1 MNSQLAY
8 DITEHEP
15 SDEVLKKIESKN
27 VPFSM
32 PAKLLGTSLAIYY
45 REAKSQPLLSHEEC
59 VELFKRKENGDKKAR
74 DIIASSNLF
83 LVIKF
88 ANKYSIKYSSI
99 SEEDLIQE
107 GNIGLLIAIDKFD
120 YKKGYHFST
129 YASYWIMQ
137 TIVRAIAD
145 KSRVIRLPS
154 YVHEN
159 IHKVL
164 RAETIFFQENARQPS
179 LNELAE
185 ITGLSQEQ
193 IIKLKTSYADVV
205 SLSTLINNDEDSELE
220 DFIPNSEISD
230 LQDEYELRNL
240 NAPLCEAISATLGDR
255 SAFIIKKRFGL
266 IDGIPSTLEEIG
278 QELGL
283 SRERVR
289 QILEKGLSKL
299 RKNKEFC
306 KLFKAY
312 AE

>member
-1 MNSQLAY
+1 
-8 DITEHEP
+8 
-15 SDEVLKKIESKN
+15 
-27 VPFSM
+27 
-32 PAKLLGTSLAIYY
+32 
-45 REAKSQPLLSHEEC
+45 
-59 VELFKRKENGDKKAR
+59 
-74 DIIASSNLF
+74 
-83 LVIKF
+83 
-88 ANKYSIKYSSI
+88 
-99 SEEDLIQE
+99 
-107 GNIGLLIAIDKFD
+107 
-120 YKKGYHFST
+120 
-129 YASYWIMQ
+129 MQ

>member
-1 MNSQLAY
+1 
-8 DITEHEP
+8 
-15 SDEVLKKIESKN
+15 
-27 VPFSM
+27 
-32 PAKLLGTSLAIYY
+32 
-45 REAKSQPLLSHEEC
+45 
-59 VELFKRKENGDKKAR
+59 
-74 DIIASSNLF
+74 
-83 LVIKF
+83 
-88 ANKYSIKYSSI
+88 
-99 SEEDLIQE
+99 
-107 GNIGLLIAIDKFD
+107 
-120 YKKGYHFST
+120 
-129 YASYWIMQ
+129 MQ

-164 RAETIFFQENARQPS
+164 RAETIFLQENARQPS
-179 LNELAE
+179 LSELAE

-205 SLSTLINNDEDSELE
+205 SLSTLINDDEDSELE

-230 LQDEYELRNL
+230 LQDEYEHRNL
-240 NAPLCEAISATLGDR
+240 NAPLCEAISATLSER